1 MDRSRCILRFVLTV
15 VHTYFCKNKSYVITI
30 ICISSSLHAI
40 GKVNPATLNARIA
53 HTHTRTPPKR
63 FHRFTLFVE
72 CTLHVRRCYRC
83 RHCQHRRRH
92 FSGCSSRFSYS
103 IASNPFSFSLRK
115 VGVKMHI
122 SARARSIDRMHIM
135 TLINRD
141 RVCEVSFFGY
151 VHHRRECITFNIRL
165 SVYSRRIVFVQK
177 VCGINVEMS
186 SAAAAA
192 VAVNFSFS
200 LFGTSNFLCG
210 FWHILCRARWRKIV
224 SSKHSMQLMY
234 DVGDDDD
241 DDWYTSRVDT
251 CTIILLRIV
260 CIFHNFAV
268 GWVELWVNV
277 CVIKI
282 CLVLF
287 GFLPKRGEIHAF
299 HTNLTRSKLEN
310 NGKSFFSG
318 AHILQRRWVML
329 P

>member
-1 MDRSRCILRFVLTV
+1 M
-15 VHTYFCKNKSYVITI
+15 YFFFSC
-30 ICISSSLHAI
+30 
-40 GKVNPATLNARIA
+40 IA

-83 RHCQHRRRH
+83 RHCRHRRRH

-186 SAAAAA
+186 STAA
-192 VAVNFSFS
+192 VAVNFLFS
-200 LFGTSNFLCG
+200 LFGTSNFSCG

-241 DDWYTSRVDT
+241 DDDWYTSRVDT
-251 CTIILLRIV
+251 CTIILPS
-260 CIFHNFAV
+260 H
-268 GWVELWVNV
+268 
-277 CVIKI
+277 CVHFPQF
-282 CLVLF
+282 CGGL
-287 GFLPKRGEIHAF
+287 
-299 HTNLTRSKLEN
+299 S
-310 NGKSFFSG
+310 
-318 AHILQRRWVML
+318 
-329 P
+329 

>member
-1 MDRSRCILRFVLTV
+1 MPLEKWIQPHLMLA
-15 VHTYFCKNKSYVITI
+15 
-30 ICISSSLHAI
+30 LH
-40 GKVNPATLNARIA
+40 L
-53 HTHTRTPPKR
+53 HTRTPPKR

-83 RHCQHRRRH
+83 RHCRHRRRH

-186 SAAAAA
+186 SAAA
-192 VAVNFSFS
+192 VAVNFLFS
-200 LFGTSNFLCG
+200 LFGTSNFSCG

-251 CTIILLRIV
+251 CTIILPSHCVHFPQFCGGLSWALSECMCHKNLSSTFRI
-260 CIFHNFAV
+260 FA
-268 GWVELWVNV
+268 EARRYT
-277 CVIKI
+277 CVSYKFDTLKI
-282 CLVLF
+282 
-287 GFLPKRGEIHAF
+287 
-299 HTNLTRSKLEN
+299 
-310 NGKSFFSG
+310 GK
-318 AHILQRRWVML
+318 
-329 P
+329 